1 MEPGCGQGTRQGQ
14 LEPESFRRIERRF
27 VGHRFQRVAQAGQV
41 ETLGEEGVLLHRAQL
56 LDQRVVVLPDAL
68 RAASKDEER
77 AEARKAAGD
86 WPFEAYL
93 HWFYGQMCFD
103 PTAPDFIDRF
113 IARVAAQGYDLP

>member
-1 MEPGCGQGTRQGQ
+1 MNSSRTRALTLCTLAVLGAIAGEVAPNTPDSGIVVQSRDGME
-14 LEPESFRRIERRF
+14 
-27 VGHRFQRVAQAGQV
+27 AGI
-41 ETLGEEGVLLHRAQL
+41 R
-56 LDQRVVVLPDAL
+56 
-68 RAASKDEER
+68 R